1 MHISDQVAAELTGRG
16 FVVDGGHF
24 AKRLPTGGE
33 FGFAK
38 VFVTIS
44 DDGRWLSKVDGWG
57 AVEKDCDLR
66 EFSNAAK
73 AIGAVLN

>member
-1 MHISDQVAAELTGRG
+1 MHISDQVAAELTERG
-16 FVVDGGHF
+16 FVVVHDRF
-24 AKRLPTGGE
+24 EKRLPTSGE
-33 FGFAK
+33 FGLAK

-44 DDGRWLSKVDGWG
+44 DNGRWLSKVDCWG

-73 AIGAVLN
+73 AIDAVLN